1 MLKVCLKVEA
11 SKTLENY
18 YETLPDIIKTY
29 LGKLSKT
36 SPNFKSEIC
45 QSPDFAV
52 LMTLTT
58 LSHLTLNMYMVG

>member
-29 LGKLSKT
+29 LGKLT
-36 SPNFKSEIC
+36 RPSPNFKSKIC
-45 QSPDFAV
+45 QSGPGC
-52 LMTLTT
+52 
-58 LSHLTLNMYMVG
+58 LNDIDYPIPPHPEHVHT